1 MPEPGTLE
9 EYEAQQEVLE
19 RKKAQKRTPTK
30 PTPKKPG
37 DTSGLNT
44 ITGAALMQL
53 DLPEPPAVVTGFFV
67 EGLTLLASRPKLGKS
82 WLMLTTA
89 VAVATGGRALGKIQ
103 VEKGEALYLGLEDN
117 QRRLQSRLEVIADAV
132 PERLHLAT
140 SGAMSRLYEGGL
152 EQLDTWLTAHPACRL
167 VVIDTLARVRPPTK
181 PGADLYSQDAVLG
194 AQLQELATKHSVALV
209 LVHHVRKALAEDFL
223 DTVSG
228 STGLTGVADAVLVL
242 TRQRG
247 EADAVLHVTGRDIEE
262 ASHALQFDPSKGLW
276 SLLGN
281 ADVYALTKERQTIL
295 AYLAQHS
302 VPASPKEVSEGTGLP
317 RGSTRNLLAKLRDE
331 GLVRCPERGL
341 YVRTSNTDDSDD
353 NRQES
358 ASSTQDSL
366 SSPPGDRPMTDDSSN
381 KSCHRPTEAM
391 TAPMTGINPVQD
403 SVKPSPVTAV
413 TDVAQANETPP
424 EVNELHRRFKSGK
437 FADQPELEGELKEL
451 FSASRASASQKAR
464 LLELAQKVHF

>member
-1 MPEPGTLE
+1 VPEPGTLE
-9 EYEAQQEVLE
+9 AWKAEQESLE
-19 RKKAQKRTPTK
+19 QKTQKRPTVSTVDETP
-30 PTPKKPG
+30 G
-37 DTSGLNT
+37 TSGLTT
-44 ITGAALMQL
+44 ITGSALMKL
-53 DLPEPPAVVTGFFV
+53 ELPEPPAVVPGFFV

-89 VAVATGGRALGKIQ
+89 VAVASGGRALGKVQ
-103 VEKGEALYLGLEDN
+103 VERGECLYLGLEDN
-117 QRRLQSRLEVIADAV
+117 QRRLQSRLEVITDHV
-132 PERLHLAT
+132 PEGLHLAT

-152 EQLDTWLTAHPACRL
+152 EQLDGWLTAHPACRL

-181 PGADLYSQDAVLG
+181 PGADLYSQDAILG
-194 AQLQELATKHSVALV
+194 AQLQALTIKHGVALV

-262 ASHALQFDPSKGLW
+262 TSHALQFDPGRGLW

-341 YVRTSNTDDSDD
+341 YVRTGNTDDSDD
-353 NRQES
+353 NGVETTSPTQE
-358 ASSTQDSL
+358 SL
-366 SSPPGDRPMTDDSSN
+366 SSGGDDRAMTGDSSGAA
-381 KSCHRPTEAM
+381 CHRSTKAM
-391 TAPMTGINPVQD
+391 TAPMTGTNTVQD
-403 SVKPSPVTAV
+403 GTNPSPVTAV
-413 TDVAQANETPP
+413 TGVTGVDRTPTG
-424 EVNELHRRFKSGK
+424 VKALHARLKAGD
-437 FADQPELEGELKEL
+437 FADRPELCSELAQL
-451 FSASRASASQKAR
+451 FGARPADPTQKAR
-464 LLELAQKVHF
+464 LLELAERVVN

>member
-1 MPEPGTLE
+1 MPKPNTLPAYPIDDEPGH
-9 EYEAQQEVLE
+9 
-19 RKKAQKRTPTK
+19 
-30 PTPKKPG
+30 
-37 DTSGLNT
+37 SGLAT

-53 DLPEPPAVVTGFFV
+53 NLPEPPAVVSGFFV

-89 VAVATGGRALGKIQ
+89 VAVATGGCALGKIQ
-103 VEKGEALYLGLEDN
+103 VDKGEALYLGLEDN
-117 QRRLQSRLEVIADAV
+117 QRRLQSRLEVITDSV
-132 PERLHLAT
+132 PAGLHLAT
-140 SGAMSRLYEGGL
+140 SGAMSRLHEGGL

-181 PGADLYSQDAVLG
+181 PGADLYSQDAILG

-262 ASHALQFDPSKGLW
+262 NSHALQFDPSKGLW

-302 VPASPKEVSEGTGLP
+302 VPASPKQIAEGTGLP
-317 RGSTRNLLAKLRDE
+317 RGSVRNLLSKLLQE
-331 GLVRCPERGL
+331 NLVLLPERGL
-341 YVRTSNTDDSDD
+341 YVRMSNTSASDDS
-353 NRQES
+353 RQKR
-358 ASSTQDSL
+358 ASGTQKE
-366 SSPPGDRPMTDDSSN
+366 SSPPSDDKLVTDDN
-381 KSCHRPTEAM
+381 PGDTCHWFTKAV
-391 TAPMTGINPVQD
+391 TDPMTGANAVQD
-403 SVKPSPVTAV
+403 SVTPLPVIAV
-413 TDVAQANETPP
+413 TGATQANTNPP
-424 EVNELHRRFKSGK
+424 EILELRRRF
-437 FADQPELEGELKEL
+437 DTGEFKGVPCLRCREARRPTSSVYFQATL
-451 FSASRASASQKAR
+451 VKA
-464 LLELAQKVHF
+464 A

>member
-1 MPEPGTLE
+1 MARPLPAYPADE
-9 EYEAQQEVLE
+9 
-19 RKKAQKRTPTK
+19 
-30 PTPKKPG
+30 KPG
-37 DTSGLNT
+37 NTSGLQT
-44 ITGAALMQL
+44 ITGSALMKL
-53 DLPEPPAVVTGFFV
+53 ELPEPPAVVPGFLFV
-67 EGLTLLASRPKLGKS
+67 GLIVLASRPKLGKS
-82 WLMLTTA
+82 WLMLA
-89 VAVATGGRALGKIQ
+89 IALAIALGGRAFGKIQ
-103 VEKGEALYLGLEDN
+103 VEQGEALYLGLEDN
-117 QRRLQSRLEVIADAV
+117 LRRLQSRLEVIADAV
-132 PERLHLAT
+132 PEGLHLAT
-140 SGAMSRLYEGGL
+140 SGAMSLLYDGGL

-194 AQLQELATKHSVALV
+194 AQLQELAVKHSVALV

-262 ASHALQFDPSKGLW
+262 NSHALQFDPQRGLW

-295 AYLAQHS
+295 AYLVQHS

-341 YVRTSNTDDSDD
+341 YVRTGNSDDSDD
-353 NRQES
+353 NKRER
-358 ASSTQDSL
+358 ASSTQEEL
-366 SSPPGDRPMTDDSSN
+366 SPAPDDRPMTDDSSGGT
-381 KSCHRPTEAM
+381 CHRSPEAM
-391 TAPMTGINPVQD
+391 TAPMTGTNTVQNGIN
-403 SVKPSPVTAV
+403 PSPVTAV
-413 TDVAQANETPP
+413 TGVPQVNTNPP
-424 EVNELHRRFKSGK
+424 EVLELYSRLKAGDFADRPELQNELKH
-437 FADQPELEGELKEL
+437 L
-451 FSASRASASQKAR
+451 FSPNHADATQKAR
-464 LLELAQKVHF
+464 LLELANQVSL